1 MSEARVIAVF
11 GGSGA
16 VPGSE
21 AYAVGEAVGREIAAL
36 GCAVATG
43 GYGGTMEAV
52 SRGAAA
58 GGAEVIGVTC
68 RLWRSSPN
76 TYVTRLIETEDYY
89 HRLRMLVEVGTAGY
103 VVLPG
108 ATGTLVELAL
118 VWELAAKGAFH
129 PPRPIVCVG
138 DYWRPLD
145 GVLAGRRASAGA
157 LLTFVSRPGEIPRH
171 FRGA

>member
-1 MSEARVIAVF
+1 MSSPRVITVF

-21 AYAVGEAVGREIAAL
+21 AYTTAEAVGRRIAAL
-36 GCAVATG
+36 GYAVATG

-58 GGAEVIGVTC
+58 GGAEVVGVTC
-68 RLWRSSPN
+68 RIWSTRPN
-76 TYVTRLIETEDYY
+76 AYLTRLIETDNYY
-89 HRLRMLVEVGTAGY
+89 QRLQTLVEVATAGY

-118 VWELAAKGAFH
+118 VWELAAKGAFE

-138 DYWRPLD
+138 DHWRPVHA
-145 GVLAGRRASAGA
+145 VLAGRHPSAAAA
-157 LLTFVSRPGEIPRH
+157 LAFVSGPEELGRY